1 MAALKALV
9 IGMGILI
16 VVGVVVLFATL
27 ASRMA
32 GNKQAWESRVALPEG
47 FGLVGVA
54 GTQDRVILHTRGPQG
69 EALLL
74 AVDPATGKT
83 LGRIVI
89 EGAAP

>member
-9 IGMGILI
+9 IGMGVLI
-16 VVGVVVLFATL
+16 IVGVVVLAATL

-32 GNKQAWESRVALPEG
+32 GNKAVWENTVMLPEG
-47 FGLVGVA
+47 YGLMGVA
-54 GTQDRVILHTRGPQG
+54 GTQDRVILHKRGPKG

-83 LGRIVI
+83 LGRIIVQ
-89 EGAAP
+89 GTAP

>member
-9 IGMGILI
+9 IGMGVLI
-16 VVGVVVLFATL
+16 VVGVVVLAATL

-32 GNKQAWESRVALPEG
+32 GNKSAWESSVVLPDG
-47 FGLVGVA
+47 FGLVGIA
-54 GTQDRVILHTRGPQG
+54 GTQDRVILHTRGPKG

-83 LGRIVI
+83 LGRITVQ
-89 EGAAP
+89 GTTP